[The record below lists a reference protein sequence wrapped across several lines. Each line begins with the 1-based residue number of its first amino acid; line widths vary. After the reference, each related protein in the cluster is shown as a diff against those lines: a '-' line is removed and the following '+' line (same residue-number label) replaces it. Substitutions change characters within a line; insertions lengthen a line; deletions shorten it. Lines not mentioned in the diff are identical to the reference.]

1 VTVPRD
7 AGGPAPGHRSA
18 ADVRHLDGSS
28 GALAI
33 LVAWL
38 RDQMAA
44 GVIER
49 WTGVV
54 ADNVDTTLLHHLPP
68 PEAAAAQTA
77 DTDPRLTAWTAAF
90 RPALCYYRVGPGF
103 IHVKDIRDPAASARL
118 TLDYPAHRQLFLRCL
133 RPTLVDDLTDAEH
146 AAVAALTQERLLL
159 IADGLAVTVPYR
171 MRRWPIPAR
180 FA

>member
-1 VTVPRD
+1 MTDPCD
-7 AGGPAPGHRSA
+7 ADGPARRSA
-18 ADVRHLDGSS
+18 GDARRLDDSS
-28 GALAI
+28 GALAL

-38 RDQMAA
+38 RDQLAA
-44 GVIER
+44 GVVER

-68 PEAAAAQTA
+68 PERAAAQTA
-77 DTDPRLTAWTAAF
+77 DTDPRLIAWTAAF

-103 IHVKDIRDPAASARL
+103 IHVKDIRDPAASVRL
-118 TLDYPAHRQLFLRCL
+118 TLDYAAHRQLFLRCL
-133 RPTLVDDLTDAEH
+133 HPTLLDDLTGAEH
-146 AAVAALTQERLLL
+146 AALAALTQERLML

-180 FA
+180 LA